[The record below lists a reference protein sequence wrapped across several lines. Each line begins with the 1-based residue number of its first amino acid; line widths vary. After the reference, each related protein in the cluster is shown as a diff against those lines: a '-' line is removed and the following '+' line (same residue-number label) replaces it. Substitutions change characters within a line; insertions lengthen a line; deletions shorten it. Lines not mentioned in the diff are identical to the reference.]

1 MADHD
6 HDGDN
11 AGERHRHYGLE
22 RDDETAQRDI
32 RRLQQD
38 VRELRAL
45 IEDAVL
51 KLAARVGELE
61 TQTPQAQRLQH
72 EAGLAAADLAESGYD
87 RHRSDCECP
96 YCTADEP
103 ELTGPDYCPQTSDS
117 RHCGDWHEGGR
128 CGACGLT
135 GPGPDDEPG
144 HGPAAM
150 RRFTREHPLTPA
162 SEPDEP
168 EVTR

>member
-1 MADHD
+1 MTDHD
-6 HDGDN
+6 HYGDY
-11 AGERHRHYGLE
+11 AGERHRHCGLE

-45 IEDAVL
+45 IEDAAG
-51 KLAARVGELE
+51 KLAARVRELE
-61 TQTPQAQRLQH
+61 AQTPQAQRLQH
-72 EAGLAAADLAESGYD
+72 EADLAAADLAESGYD
-87 RHRSDCECP
+87 RHRSHCQCP
-96 YCTADEP
+96 YCAADEP

-162 SEPDEP
+162 SEPDQP

>member
-6 HDGDN
+6 HYGDY
-11 AGERHRHYGLE
+11 AGERHRHYDRE

-32 RRLQQD
+32 RRLQED

-72 EAGLAAADLAESGYD
+72 EADLAAADLAESGYD
-87 RHRSDCECP
+87 RHGSDCECP
-96 YCTADEP
+96 YCPTDEP
-103 ELTGPDYCPQTSDS
+103 ELTGPDLPGDQRQQALRGRTRGRPVRCLRIDRARAGRRARARSG
-117 RHCGDWHEGGR
+117 RH
-128 CGACGLT
+128 
-135 GPGPDDEPG
+135 
-144 HGPAAM
+144 AAVHA
-150 RRFTREHPLTPA
+150 RAPLTPRFR
-162 SEPDEP
+162 
-168 EVTR
+168 TR